1 MNLRDFIESRVEK
14 NPSKPF
20 LYFEEEVTSY
30 EDFNQKI
37 NQAAN
42 GFLGMGVK
50 KGDRVCLMLSNRPE
64 FLYGWFGLAKIGA
77 VMVPINT
84 NFKESEAGYIAHHSE
99 AVGMVVDWCK
109 DRLAN
114 FKVPRYVL
122 FRSSL
127 PKTSTERIAKYLLKQ
142 EKDILQ
148 SAFDMERYKKMLL
161 KKRNFRDGPIFP

>member
-1 MNLRDFIESRVEK
+1 MNLRDFIESRVER

-30 EDFNQKI
+30 EAFDQKI

-42 GFLGMGVK
+42 GLLGMGVK

-99 AVGMVVDWCK
+99 EVGLVVDG
-109 DRLAN
+109 N
-114 FKVPRYVL
+114 VL
-122 FRSSL
+122 
-127 PKTSTERIAKYLLKQ
+127 P
-142 EKDILQ
+142 
-148 SAFDMERYKKMLL
+148 
-161 KKRNFRDGPIFP
+161 